1 MVDGDSLKINKL
13 IYDYIYAH
21 IHHIRGKL
29 ITSFIAPHVFVEIQH
44 QQIFLEKRVG
54 SGNQ

>member
-21 IHHIRGKL
+21 IHHIHTMNK
-29 ITSFIAPHVFVEIQH
+29 T
-44 QQIFLEKRVG
+44 
-54 SGNQ
+54 

>member
-44 QQIFLEKRVG
+44 QQFFLEKRVG